1 MNCFLQLCFISPFS
15 QEMIS
20 ISGFLHC
27 AEVQRNSCQN
37 KGDLNSDGWSNR
49 QASRGE
55 KLAPVAFKWGPW
67 NTCQKPCWFPKGL
80 RGSNTLST
88 ILWKRQLQCT
98 TVFFLQLI
106 DNSSPTLIFWTLF
119 LQDQSKAE
127 EGKILE
133 NITNLVSGLMR
144 RQRELVNSHYF
155 IVIELQSVIS
165 NEETQTIGALFLLV
179 YSVNCVP

>member
-1 MNCFLQLCFISPFS
+1 MNCFLQPCFISPFS

-20 ISGFLHC
+20 ISGLHC

-80 RGSNTLST
+80 RGTNTLST
-88 ILWKRQLQCT
+88 ILWKRQLQCS
-98 TVFFLQLI
+98 TVFFIQLI

-165 NEETQTIGALFLLV
+165 NKETETIGALFLLV